1 MTSGV
6 GEDLI
11 SKLQGKIVTRLTK
24 SSSND
29 SILSVLRE
37 TASAVSIVLRAN
49 KDWSLS
55 GLRDT
60 QYSVDLRADAAALEV
75 LHGAGVAV
83 LSEESEIT
91 GVFGDDDLCVVMD
104 PLDGST
110 NASRGVPWFATA
122 LCAIDKSGMR
132 AALVVNQAMQSDSY
146 WATAGG
152 GAFHNGVAMQP
163 SGCVDLGD
171 AVVGLSGFPKQR
183 PRWGQFRAL
192 GAAALDIC
200 LVADG
205 VIDAWIDFNTHGVWD
220 YLASA
225 LICQEAG
232 ASIVEHQGRD
242 LIVQEHSH
250 RRTPIVAATPALL
263 EIVKQIRDQK

>member
-1 MTSGV
+1 MA
-6 GEDLI
+6 
-11 SKLQGKIVTRLTK
+11 RLTK
-24 SSSND
+24 TSSNEE
-29 SILSVLRE
+29 ILAVLNE
-37 TASAVSIVLRAN
+37 TAEAVSVVLRAN

-60 QYSVDLRADAAALEV
+60 QYSVDLRADSAALEV

-91 GVFGDDDLCVVMD
+91 GTFGDDDLCVVMD

-110 NASRGVPWFATA
+110 NASRGVQWFATA
-122 LCAIDKSGMR
+122 LCAIDKNGMR
-132 AALVVNQAMQSDSY
+132 AGLVVNQANGIDRY
-146 WATAGG
+146 WATTGG
-152 GAFHNGVAMQP
+152 GAFHNGVAMRP
-163 SGCVDLGD
+163 SDCVDLSQ
-171 AVVGLSGFPKQR
+171 AVVGVSGIPKQR
-183 PRWGQFRAL
+183 PKWGQFRAL

-232 ASIVEHQGRD
+232 AQIAEHQDRD
-242 LIVQEHSH
+242 LIVHQHGQ
-250 RRTPIVAATPALL
+250 RRTPIVAATPELL
-263 EIVKQIRDQK
+263 LSVRQVRAQQ

>member
-1 MTSGV
+1 MA
-6 GEDLI
+6 
-11 SKLQGKIVTRLTK
+11 RLTK
-24 SSSND
+24 TSSNEE
-29 SILSVLRE
+29 ILAVLNETAEAVSVVLRE
-37 TASAVSIVLRAN
+37 N

-60 QYSVDLRADAAALEV
+60 QYSVDLRADSAALEV

-91 GVFGDDDLCVVMD
+91 GTFGDDDLCVVMD

-110 NASRGVPWFATA
+110 NASRGVQWFATA
-122 LCAIDKSGMR
+122 LCAIDKNGMR
-132 AALVVNQAMQSDSY
+132 AGLVVNQANGIDRY
-146 WATAGG
+146 WATTGG
-152 GAFHNGVAMQP
+152 GAFHNGVAMRP
-163 SGCVDLGD
+163 SACVDLSE
-171 AVVGLSGFPKQR
+171 AVVGVSGIPKQR
-183 PRWGQFRAL
+183 PKWGQFRAL

-232 ASIVEHQGRD
+232 AQIAEHQDRD
-242 LIVQEHSH
+242 LVVHQHGQ
-250 RRTPIVAATPALL
+250 RRTPIVAATPELL
-263 EIVKQIRDQK
+263 VSVRQVRAQQ

>member
-1 MTSGV
+1 V
-6 GEDLI
+6 A
-11 SKLQGKIVTRLTK
+11 RLTK
-24 SSSND
+24 TSSNEE
-29 SILSVLRE
+29 ILAVLNE
-37 TASAVSIVLRAN
+37 TAEAVSVVLRAN

-60 QYSVDLRADAAALEV
+60 QYSVDLRADSAALEV

-91 GVFGDDDLCVVMD
+91 GTFGDDDLCVVMD

-110 NASRGVPWFATA
+110 NASRGVQWFATA
-122 LCAIDKSGMR
+122 LCAIDKNGMR
-132 AALVVNQAMQSDSY
+132 AGLVVNQANGIDRY
-146 WATAGG
+146 WATTGG
-152 GAFHNGVAMQP
+152 GAFHNGVAMRP
-163 SGCVDLGD
+163 SACVDLSE
-171 AVVGLSGFPKQR
+171 AVVGVSGIPKQR
-183 PRWGQFRAL
+183 PKWGQFRAL

-232 ASIVEHQGRD
+232 AQIAEHQDRD
-242 LIVQEHSH
+242 LIVHQHGQ
-250 RRTPIVAATPALL
+250 RRTPIVAATPELL
-263 EIVKQIRDQK
+263 LSVRQVRAQQ

>member
-1 MTSGV
+1 MA
-6 GEDLI
+6 
-11 SKLQGKIVTRLTK
+11 RLTK
-24 SSSND
+24 TSSNEE
-29 SILSVLRE
+29 ILAVLNETAEAVSVVLRE
-37 TASAVSIVLRAN
+37 N

-60 QYSVDLRADAAALEV
+60 QYSVDLRADSAALEV

-91 GVFGDDDLCVVMD
+91 GTFGDDDLCVVMD

-110 NASRGVPWFATA
+110 NASRGVQWFATA
-122 LCAIDKSGMR
+122 LCAIDKNGMR
-132 AALVVNQAMQSDSY
+132 AGLVVNQANGIDRY
-146 WATAGG
+146 WATTGG
-152 GAFHNGVAMQP
+152 GAFHNGVAMRP
-163 SGCVDLGD
+163 SACVDLSE
-171 AVVGLSGFPKQR
+171 AVVGVSGIPKQR
-183 PRWGQFRAL
+183 PKWGQFRAL

-232 ASIVEHQGRD
+232 AQIAEHQDRD
-242 LIVQEHSH
+242 LVVHQHAQ
-250 RRTPIVAATPALL
+250 RRTPIVAATPELL
-263 EIVKQIRDQK
+263 VSVRQVRAQQ

>member
-1 MTSGV
+1 MA
-6 GEDLI
+6 
-11 SKLQGKIVTRLTK
+11 RLTK
-24 SSSND
+24 TSSNEE
-29 SILSVLRE
+29 ILAVLNE
-37 TASAVSIVLRAN
+37 TAEAVAVVLRAN

-60 QYSVDLRADAAALEV
+60 QYSVDLRADSAALEV

-91 GVFGDDDLCVVMD
+91 GTFGDDDLCVVMD

-110 NASRGVPWFATA
+110 NASRGVQWFATA
-122 LCAIDKSGMR
+122 LCAIDKNGMR
-132 AALVVNQAMQSDSY
+132 AGLVVNQANGIDRY
-146 WATAGG
+146 WATTGG
-152 GAFHNGVAMQP
+152 GAFHNGVAMRP
-163 SGCVDLGD
+163 SVCVDLSE
-171 AVVGLSGFPKQR
+171 AVVGVSGIPKQR
-183 PRWGQFRAL
+183 PKWGQFRAL

-232 ASIVEHQGRD
+232 AQIAEHQDRD
-242 LIVQEHSH
+242 LVVHQHGQ
-250 RRTPIVAATPALL
+250 RRTPIVAATPELL
-263 EIVKQIRDQK
+263 LSVRQVRAQQ

>member
-1 MTSGV
+1 MA
-6 GEDLI
+6 
-11 SKLQGKIVTRLTK
+11 RLTK
-24 SSSND
+24 TSSNEE
-29 SILSVLRE
+29 ILAVLNE
-37 TASAVSIVLRAN
+37 TAEAVSVVLRAN

-60 QYSVDLRADAAALEV
+60 QYSVDLRADSAALEV

-91 GVFGDDDLCVVMD
+91 GTFGDDDLCVVMD

-110 NASRGVPWFATA
+110 NASRGVQWFATA
-122 LCAIDKSGMR
+122 LCAIDKNGMR
-132 AALVVNQAMQSDSY
+132 AGLVVNQANGIDRY
-146 WATAGG
+146 WATTGG
-152 GAFHNGVAMQP
+152 GAFHNGVAMRP
-163 SGCVDLGD
+163 SACVDLSE
-171 AVVGLSGFPKQR
+171 AVVGVSGIPKQR
-183 PRWGQFRAL
+183 PKWGQFRAL

-232 ASIVEHQGRD
+232 AQIAEYQDRD
-242 LIVQEHSH
+242 LVVHQHGQ
-250 RRTPIVAATPALL
+250 RRTPIVAATPELL
-263 EIVKQIRDQK
+263 LSVRQVRAQQ

>member
-1 MTSGV
+1 MA
-6 GEDLI
+6 
-11 SKLQGKIVTRLTK
+11 RLTK
-24 SSSND
+24 TSSNEE
-29 SILSVLRE
+29 ILAVLNE
-37 TASAVSIVLRAN
+37 TAEAVSVVLRAN

-60 QYSVDLRADAAALEV
+60 QYSVDLRADSAALEV

-91 GVFGDDDLCVVMD
+91 GTFGDDDLCVVMD

-110 NASRGVPWFATA
+110 NASRGVQWFATA
-122 LCAIDKSGMR
+122 LCAIDKNGMR
-132 AALVVNQAMQSDSY
+132 AGLVVNQANGIDRY
-146 WATAGG
+146 WATTGG
-152 GAFHNGVAMQP
+152 GAFHNGVAMRP
-163 SGCVDLGD
+163 SACVDLSE
-171 AVVGLSGFPKQR
+171 AVVGVSGIPKQR
-183 PRWGQFRAL
+183 PKWGQFRAL

-232 ASIVEHQGRD
+232 AQIAEHQDRD
-242 LIVQEHSH
+242 LIVHQHGQ
-250 RRTPIVAATPALL
+250 RRTPIVAATPELL
-263 EIVKQIRDQK
+263 LSVRQVRAQQ

>member
-1 MTSGV
+1 MA
-6 GEDLI
+6 
-11 SKLQGKIVTRLTK
+11 RLTK
-24 SSSND
+24 TSSNEE
-29 SILSVLRE
+29 ILAVLNETAEAVSVVLRE
-37 TASAVSIVLRAN
+37 N

-60 QYSVDLRADAAALEV
+60 QYSVDLRADSAALEV

-91 GVFGDDDLCVVMD
+91 GTFGDDDLCVVMD

-110 NASRGVPWFATA
+110 NASRGVQWFATA
-122 LCAIDKSGMR
+122 LCAIDKNGMR
-132 AALVVNQAMQSDSY
+132 AGLVVNQANGIDRY
-146 WATAGG
+146 WATTGG
-152 GAFHNGVAMQP
+152 GAFHNGVAMRP
-163 SGCVDLGD
+163 STCVDLSE
-171 AVVGLSGFPKQR
+171 AVVGVSGIPKQR
-183 PRWGQFRAL
+183 PKWGQFRAL

-232 ASIVEHQGRD
+232 AQIAEHQDRSLVVHQHG
-242 LIVQEHSH
+242 Q
-250 RRTPIVAATPALL
+250 RRTPIVAATPELL
-263 EIVKQIRDQK
+263 VSVRQVRAQQ

>member
-1 MTSGV
+1 
-6 GEDLI
+6 
-11 SKLQGKIVTRLTK
+11 
-24 SSSND
+24 
-29 SILSVLRE
+29 
-37 TASAVSIVLRAN
+37 
-49 KDWSLS
+49 
-55 GLRDT
+55 
-60 QYSVDLRADAAALEV
+60 
-75 LHGAGVAV
+75 

-91 GVFGDDDLCVVMD
+91 GVFGDDDICVVMD

-110 NASRGVPWFATA
+110 NASRGVPWYATA
-122 LCAIDKSGMR
+122 LCAIDKNGMR
-132 AALVVNQAMQSDSY
+132 AGLVVNQSMQSDSY

-152 GAFHNGVAMQP
+152 GAFHNGEAMRP
-163 SGCVDLGD
+163 SSCVDLGE
-171 AVVGLSGFPKQR
+171 AVVGVSGIPKQR

-232 ASIVEHQGRD
+232 ALIVEHQGRD

>member
-1 MTSGV
+1 MA
-6 GEDLI
+6 
-11 SKLQGKIVTRLTK
+11 RLTK
-24 SSSND
+24 TSSNEE
-29 SILSVLRE
+29 ILAVLNETAEAVSVVLRE
-37 TASAVSIVLRAN
+37 N

-60 QYSVDLRADAAALEV
+60 QYSVDLRADSAALEV

-91 GVFGDDDLCVVMD
+91 GTFGDDDLCVVMD

-110 NASRGVPWFATA
+110 NASRGVQWFATA
-122 LCAIDKSGMR
+122 LCAIDKNGMR
-132 AALVVNQAMQSDSY
+132 AGLVVNQANGIDRY
-146 WATAGG
+146 WATTGG
-152 GAFHNGVAMQP
+152 GAFHNGVAMRP
-163 SGCVDLGD
+163 STCVDLSE
-171 AVVGLSGFPKQR
+171 AVVGVSGIPKQR
-183 PRWGQFRAL
+183 PKWGQFRAL

-232 ASIVEHQGRD
+232 AQIAEHQDRSLVVHQHG
-242 LIVQEHSH
+242 Q
-250 RRTPIVAATPALL
+250 RRTPIVAATPGLL
-263 EIVKQIRDQK
+263 VSVRQVRAQQ

>member
-1 MTSGV
+1 M
-6 GEDLI
+6 
-11 SKLQGKIVTRLTK
+11 RLTR

-29 SILSVLRE
+29 DILAVLNR
-37 TASAVSIVLRAN
+37 TANAISAVLASN
-49 KDWSLS
+49 TDWGLS
-55 GLRDT
+55 GLRHT
-60 QYSVDLRADAAALEV
+60 QYSVDVNCDNAALAI
-75 LHGAGVAV
+75 LHDAGCAV
-83 LSEESEIT
+83 LSEESQRT
-91 GVFGDDDLCVVMD
+91 GEWGDNDILVVMD

-110 NASRGVPWFATA
+110 NASRGVPWYATA
-122 LCAIDKSGMR
+122 LCAIDKNGMR
-132 AALVVNQAMQSDSY
+132 AGLVVNQAMQSDSY

-152 GAFHNGVAMQP
+152 GAFHNGEAMRP
-163 SGCVDLGD
+163 SSCVDLGE
-171 AVVGLSGFPKQR
+171 AVVGISGIPKQR

-205 VIDAWIDFNTHGVWD
+205 VFDAWIDFNTHGVWD

-225 LICQEAG
+225 LICQESG
-232 ASIVEHQGRD
+232 ALIVEHQGRD